1 MAVSIYFEWL
11 TSKFS
16 EASCLRVS
24 LDISVNETETETQN
38 KKKTSTKLESF
49 IKDFHLQ
56 VGRKKSIKNNL

>member
-16 EASCLRVS
+16 EASCMRVS

-38 KKKTSTKLESF
+38 LKKP
-49 IKDFHLQ
+49 LQ
-56 VGRKKSIKNNL
+56 N

>member
-24 LDISVNETETETQN
+24 LDISVNETETETHT
-38 KKKTSTKLESF
+38 KLKKTSTKLESF

-56 VGRKKSIKNNL
+56 VGRKKVN

>member
-24 LDISVNETETETQN
+24 LDISVNETDRNT
-38 KKKTSTKLESF
+38 KLKKTSTKLESF

-56 VGRKKSIKNNL
+56 VGRKKVN